1 MNKITSN
8 IRNYS
13 FGLILLSCMGGMSCT
28 READIDMTDTDGVV
42 FSANIGQASRRG
54 DNSWTGGELIG
65 MQVGESVK
73 TYRISDAA
81 TGAMV
86 TDDEPYTW
94 TSGEYQLHAWSPY
107 TDKSISLTDQS
118 DAEKM
123 FACDLL
129 ECNTTVNAQSVQLTF
144 KHKMTRVWYEL
155 QQFPGYTEEEANNAV
170 ISYYGHSS
178 IKYTEGIIEK
188 EGEPNSEILPRKI
201 DDRHGEA
208 ILVPGEMWD
217 KPFIKVVI
225 GGDTYVY
232 TPKHTVATDEE
243 RQTGV
248 LKEGYNQRYYLKVS
262 KKGIEVSMESS
273 SVGWEDETVAEIKDG
288 NYFTSLPKVEDGS
301 DIQFTYEGINT
312 ETGEITGEDKS
323 FSISYTE
330 TGNGGLDIEG
340 NCEVKR
346 ETNVQSASL
355 SQANGE
361 GSVHKYTISKVA
373 SDIKITYNKE
383 YLKVGKY
390 MYSNGTFGDDA
401 VKEGCET
408 VGLVYKLGAS
418 VSTKKY
424 LNEKGDDNKAKE
436 ETITNEADYIKDVI
450 ENYTGSDLKSITGYV
465 VALNASPENINWA
478 NGDTME
484 DAFKTFEDT
493 EDMERSLANEFKG
506 YAYTKSIE
514 TAIGE
519 NNTNSPFWSA
529 FKAMNLPVAPNTSGW
544 YIPSIAQLKEIASS
558 EVAETIKFKDNS
570 YYSSNVYHCN
580 TSGDNPMKNP
590 HGNNANDHTYVLK
603 LNAANQEISSDYPSD
618 KHGKLILI
626 LTF

>member
-1 MNKITSN
+1 
-8 IRNYS
+8 
-13 FGLILLSCMGGMSCT
+13 MGGMSCT

-65 MQVGESVK
+65 MQVGESIK

-129 ECNTTVNAQSVQLTF
+129 ECNTTVNAKSVQLTF

-155 QQFPGYTEEEANNAV
+155 QQFPGYTDEEANNAV

-178 IKYTEGIIEK
+178 IKYTEGIIDK

-208 ILVPGEMWD
+208 ILVPGEMWN

-273 SVGWEDETVAEIKDG
+273 SVGWDNETVADNGIVDSKFKINLDEAVQNLNPTLTNIDNNFFISGPTFSLSYTESNIGGLICEGICDMVRTTSGTTHTYTFSNIASDIQIRYIDEYVAVGDYYYSDGTWGSEATKQDCTTLGQVFKVGMDDTDAIENYNGLSKIRGYVVCTSSSIPDNTYAWIKTADG
-288 NYFTSLPKVEDGS
+288 NY
-301 DIQFTYEGINT
+301 
-312 ETGEITGEDKS
+312 KS
-323 FSISYTE
+323 Y
-330 TGNGGLDIEG
+330 
-340 NCEVKR
+340 
-346 ETNVQSASL
+346 L
-355 SQANGE
+355 SQLE
-361 GSVHKYTISKVA
+361 GLT
-373 SDIKITYNKE
+373 E
-383 YLKVGKY
+383 
-390 MYSNGTFGDDA
+390 DDRQNR
-401 VKEGCET
+401 
-408 VGLVYKLGAS
+408 
-418 VSTKKY
+418 KKY
-424 LNEKGDDNKAKE
+424 LGYQLTKG
-436 ETITNEADYIKDVI
+436 
-450 ENYTGSDLKSITGYV
+450 
-465 VALNASPENINWA
+465 
-478 NGDTME
+478 
-484 DAFKTFEDT
+484 
-493 EDMERSLANEFKG
+493 
-506 YAYTKSIE
+506 IE
-514 TAIGE
+514 TALTHFTSNKPE
-519 NNTNSPFWSA
+519 ETLETEFPLYYTFKSLNLESPANS
-529 FKAMNLPVAPNTSGW
+529 SGW
-544 YIPSIAQLKEIASS
+544 YIPSIAQLQDIKSS
-558 EVAETIKFKDNS
+558 GIYNGSDP
-570 YYSSNVYHCN
+570 YWSSNVY
-580 TSGDNPMKNP
+580 T
-590 HGNNANDHTYVLK
+590 
-603 LNAANQEISSDYPSD
+603 EISGEEVARIWAWEYNMSDGTEKAGWASD
-618 KHGKLILI
+618 PRKLILI

>member
-81 TGAMV
+81 SGAMV

-107 TDKSISLTDQS
+107 TDKSISLTNQS

-129 ECNTTVNAQSVQLTF
+129 ECNTTVNAKSVQLTF

-155 QQFPGYTEEEANNAV
+155 QQFPGYTDEEANNAV

-178 IKYTEGIIEK
+178 IKYTEGIIDK

-208 ILVPGEMWD
+208 ILVPGEMWN

-273 SVGWEDETVAEIKDG
+273 SVGWNNETVDGVTDGKYKAEIPS
-288 NYFTSLPKVEDGS
+288 NLNNP
-301 DIQFTYEGINT
+301 Q
-312 ETGEITGEDKS
+312 ITGVENGIITGADNS

-330 TGNGGLDIEG
+330 NGNGGLLYEG
-340 NCEVKR
+340 NCD
-346 ETNVQSASL
+346 VQRTTDGTS
-355 SQANGE
+355 
-361 GSVHKYTISKVA
+361 HTYTFSKIA
-373 SDIKITYNKE
+373 SDIKVSYTSE

-390 MYSNGTFGDDA
+390 YYSNGTFGDEA

-418 VSTKKY
+418 V
-424 LNEKGDDNKAKE
+424 N
-436 ETITNEADYIKDVI
+436 DYDTDKIS
-450 ENYTGSDLKSITGYV
+450 NYSGSELKSITGYV
-465 VALNASPENINWA
+465 VSLTSSTNKFSWAQGDNLETEFASFENSDDEEKSE
-478 NGDTME
+478 GTMY
-484 DAFKTFEDT
+484 
-493 EDMERSLANEFKG
+493 KG
-506 YAYTKSIE
+506 YIYTKAIE
-514 TAIGE
+514 TALINAAE
-519 NNTNSPFWSA
+519 KSPFWTA
-529 FKAMNLPVAPNTSGW
+529 FKNLIKTLPTPEGTSGW
-544 YIPSIAQLKEIASS
+544 YIPSVAQLQDIANSEIAT
-558 EVAETIKFKDNS
+558 TINFTDS
-570 YYSSNVYHCN
+570 YYSSNIYHVN
-580 TSGDNPMKNP
+580 VTEGMDNP
-590 HGNNANDHTYVLK
+590 HGANANDHSYVLRYNVGDK
-603 LNAANQEISSDYPSD
+603 SISADYPSD
-618 KHGKLILI
+618 ANGKLIVI

>member
-129 ECNTTVNAQSVQLTF
+129 ECNTTVNAKSVQLTF

-155 QQFPGYTEEEANNAV
+155 QQFPGYTDEEANNAV

-178 IKYTEGIIEK
+178 IKYTEGIIDK

-243 RQTGV
+243 RWTGV

-355 SQANGE
+355 SRANGE

-373 SDIKITYNKE
+373 SDIKITYDKN
-383 YLKVGKY
+383 YIAVGKY
-390 MYSNGTFGDDA
+390 LYDNGTFGTNPNP
-401 VKEGCET
+401 EGWKT
-408 VGLVYKLGAS
+408 VGLVYKMGAS
-418 VSTKKY
+418 DTDTPDNYKGTDNNNLLST
-424 LNEKGDDNKAKE
+424 
-436 ETITNEADYIKDVI
+436 
-450 ENYTGSDLKSITGYV
+450 ITGYMLYV
-465 VALNASPENINWA
+465 GADLPKGEFQW
-478 NGDTME
+478 T
-484 DAFKTFEDT
+484 T
-493 EDMERSLANEFKG
+493 EDNPTEFATWEDNAERKAGESYHG
-506 YAYTKSIE
+506 YIYTQAIRTKLQNATIDNFPIWKAFTELNLE
-514 TAIGE
+514 TPDG
-519 NNTNSPFWSA
+519 
-529 FKAMNLPVAPNTSGW
+529 TSGW
-544 YIPSIAQLKEIASS
+544 YIPSIPQLKEIANANITDQVTFEDGNYCSS
-558 EVAETIKFKDNS
+558 NIF
-570 YYSSNVYHCN
+570 YSSNSEENKWGAKDNHSWALRYN
-580 TSGDNPMKNP
+580 IKAKTASGGWDI
-590 HGNNANDHTYVLK
+590 D
-603 LNAANQEISSDYPSD
+603 AA
-618 KHGKLILI
+618 KLIFI

>member
-1 MNKITSN
+1 
-8 IRNYS
+8 
-13 FGLILLSCMGGMSCT
+13 MGGMSCT

-129 ECNTTVNAQSVQLTF
+129 ECNTTVNAKSVQLTF

-155 QQFPGYTEEEANNAV
+155 QQFPGYTDEEANNAV

-178 IKYTEGIIEK
+178 IKYTEGIIDK
-188 EGEPNSEILPRKI
+188 EGESNSEILPRKI

-208 ILVPGEMWD
+208 ILVPGEMWN

-273 SVGWEDETVAEIKDG
+273 SVGWDSETIDGVTDGKYKAEIPS
-288 NYFTSLPKVEDGS
+288 NLNNP
-301 DIQFTYEGINT
+301 Q
-312 ETGEITGEDKS
+312 ITGVENGIITGADNS

-330 TGNGGLDIEG
+330 NGNGGLLYEG
-340 NCEVKR
+340 NC
-346 ETNVQSASL
+346 TVQRTTDGTS
-355 SQANGE
+355 
-361 GSVHKYTISKVA
+361 HTYTFSKIA
-373 SDIKITYNKE
+373 SDIKVSYTSE

-390 MYSNGTFGDDA
+390 YYSNGTFGDEA

-408 VGLVYKLGAS
+408 VGLVYKLG
-418 VSTKKY
+418 VSK
-424 LNEKGDDNKAKE
+424 NEYDTDQIDN
-436 ETITNEADYIKDVI
+436 YS
-450 ENYTGSDLKSITGYV
+450 GSELKSITGYV
-465 VALNASPENINWA
+465 VSLTSSTNKFSWAQGDNLETEFASFENSDDEEKSE
-478 NGDTME
+478 GTMY
-484 DAFKTFEDT
+484 
-493 EDMERSLANEFKG
+493 KG
-506 YAYTKSIE
+506 YIYTKAIE
-514 TAIGE
+514 TALINAAE
-519 NNTNSPFWSA
+519 KSPFWTA
-529 FKAMNLPVAPNTSGW
+529 FKNLIKTLPTPEGTSGW
-544 YIPSIAQLKEIASS
+544 YIPSVAQLQDIANSEIAT
-558 EVAETIKFKDNS
+558 TINFTDS
-570 YYSSNVYHCN
+570 YYSSNIYHVN
-580 TSGDNPMKNP
+580 VTEGMDNP
-590 HGNNANDHTYVLK
+590 HGANANDHSYVLRYNVGDK
-603 LNAANQEISSDYPSD
+603 SISADYPSD
-618 KHGKLILI
+618 ANGKLIVI

>member
-129 ECNTTVNAQSVQLTF
+129 ECNATVNAKSVQLTF
-144 KHKMTRVWYEL
+144 KHRMTRVWYEL
-155 QQFPGYTEEEANNAV
+155 QQFPGYTDEEANNAV

-178 IKYTEGIIEK
+178 IKYTEGIIDK
-188 EGEPNSEILPRKI
+188 EGEPNFEILPRKI

-273 SVGWEDETVAEIKDG
+273 SVGWNNETVDGVTDGKYKAEIPS
-288 NYFTSLPKVEDGS
+288 NLNNP
-301 DIQFTYEGINT
+301 Q
-312 ETGEITGEDKS
+312 ITGVENGIITGADNS

-330 TGNGGLDIEG
+330 NGNGGLLYEG
-340 NCEVKR
+340 NCD
-346 ETNVQSASL
+346 VQRTTDGTS
-355 SQANGE
+355 
-361 GSVHKYTISKVA
+361 HTYTFSKIA
-373 SDIKITYNKE
+373 SDIKVSYTSE

-390 MYSNGTFGDDA
+390 YYSNGTFGDEA

-418 VSTKKY
+418 V
-424 LNEKGDDNKAKE
+424 N
-436 ETITNEADYIKDVI
+436 DYDTDKIS
-450 ENYTGSDLKSITGYV
+450 NYSGSELKSITGYV
-465 VALNASPENINWA
+465 VSLTSSTNKFSWAQGDNLETEFASFENSDDEEKSE
-478 NGDTME
+478 GTMY
-484 DAFKTFEDT
+484 
-493 EDMERSLANEFKG
+493 KG
-506 YAYTKSIE
+506 YIYTKAIE
-514 TAIGE
+514 TALINAAE
-519 NNTNSPFWSA
+519 KSPFWTA
-529 FKAMNLPVAPNTSGW
+529 FKNLIKTLPTPEGTSGW
-544 YIPSIAQLKEIASS
+544 YIPSVAQLQDIANSEIAT
-558 EVAETIKFKDNS
+558 TINFTDS
-570 YYSSNVYHCN
+570 YYSSNIYHVN
-580 TSGDNPMKNP
+580 VTEGMDNP
-590 HGNNANDHTYVLK
+590 HGANANDHSYVLRYNVGDK
-603 LNAANQEISSDYPSD
+603 SISADYPSD
-618 KHGKLILI
+618 ANGKLIVI

>member
-42 FSANIGQASRRG
+42 FSANIGQVSRRG

-129 ECNTTVNAQSVQLTF
+129 ECNTTVNAKSVQLTF

-155 QQFPGYTEEEANNAV
+155 QQFPGYTDEEANNAV
-170 ISYYGHSS
+170 ISYYGYPS
-178 IKYTEGIIEK
+178 IKYAKGIIEK
-188 EGEPNSEILPRKI
+188 EGEPNTEISTRKI

-243 RQTGV
+243 RWTGV

-273 SVGWEDETVAEIKDG
+273 SVGWDSETIDGVTDGKYKAEIPS
-288 NYFTSLPKVEDGS
+288 NLNNP
-301 DIQFTYEGINT
+301 Q
-312 ETGEITGEDKS
+312 ITGVENGIITGADNS

-330 TGNGGLDIEG
+330 NGNGGLLYEG
-340 NCEVKR
+340 NCD
-346 ETNVQSASL
+346 VQRTTV
-355 SQANGE
+355 GIT
-361 GSVHKYTISKVA
+361 HTYTFSKIA
-373 SDIKITYNKE
+373 SDIKVSYTSE

-390 MYSNGTFGDDA
+390 YYSNGTFGDEA

-418 VSTKKY
+418 V
-424 LNEKGDDNKAKE
+424 N
-436 ETITNEADYIKDVI
+436 DYDTDKIS
-450 ENYTGSDLKSITGYV
+450 NYSGSELKSITGYV
-465 VALNASPENINWA
+465 LCIDSRIPSTEPLGWKKDDDTYNGTEFDSWENNEERYNATTFNGYQFTQEIAEKLQSSDINNFPLWQ
-478 NGDTME
+478 T
-484 DAFKTFEDT
+484 
-493 EDMERSLANEFKG
+493 FKG
-506 YAYTKSIE
+506 L
-514 TAIGE
+514 
-519 NNTNSPFWSA
+519 
-529 FKAMNLPVAPNTSGW
+529 NLQAPENTSGW
-544 YIPSIAQLKEIASS
+544 YIPSIEQ
-558 EVAETIKFKDNS
+558 IKDVVSADIHDKVTFTGN
-570 YYSSNVYHCN
+570 YYSSNIYYYTQEMAISGENHKWNDAKIVHSWALKYN
-580 TSGDNPMKNP
+580 VKTQETSGGYP
-590 HGNNANDHTYVLK
+590 NDPAK
-603 LNAANQEISSDYPSD
+603 LMI
-618 KHGKLILI
+618 I

>member
-129 ECNTTVNAQSVQLTF
+129 ECNATVNAKSVQLTF
-144 KHKMTRVWYEL
+144 KHRMTRVWYEL
-155 QQFPGYTEEEANNAV
+155 QQFPGYTDEEANNAV

-178 IKYTEGIIEK
+178 IKYTEGIIDK
-188 EGEPNSEILPRKI
+188 EGEPNFEILPRKI

-273 SVGWEDETVAEIKDG
+273 SVGWDSETIADNGIVDSKFKINLDEAVQNLNPTLTNIDNNFFISGPTFSLSYTESNIGGLICEGICDMVRTTSGTTHTYTFPNIASDIQIRYIDEYVAVGDYYYSDGTWGSEATKQDCTTLGQVFKVGMDDTDAIENYNGLSKIRGYVVCTSSSIPDNTYAWIKTADG
-288 NYFTSLPKVEDGS
+288 NY
-301 DIQFTYEGINT
+301 
-312 ETGEITGEDKS
+312 KS
-323 FSISYTE
+323 Y
-330 TGNGGLDIEG
+330 
-340 NCEVKR
+340 
-346 ETNVQSASL
+346 L
-355 SQANGE
+355 SQLE
-361 GSVHKYTISKVA
+361 GLT
-373 SDIKITYNKE
+373 E
-383 YLKVGKY
+383 
-390 MYSNGTFGDDA
+390 DDRQNR
-401 VKEGCET
+401 
-408 VGLVYKLGAS
+408 
-418 VSTKKY
+418 KKY
-424 LNEKGDDNKAKE
+424 LGYQLTKG
-436 ETITNEADYIKDVI
+436 
-450 ENYTGSDLKSITGYV
+450 
-465 VALNASPENINWA
+465 
-478 NGDTME
+478 
-484 DAFKTFEDT
+484 
-493 EDMERSLANEFKG
+493 
-506 YAYTKSIE
+506 IE
-514 TAIGE
+514 TALTHFTSNKPE
-519 NNTNSPFWSA
+519 ETLETEFPLYYTFKSLNLESPANS
-529 FKAMNLPVAPNTSGW
+529 SGW
-544 YIPSIAQLKEIASS
+544 YIPSIAQLQDIKSS
-558 EVAETIKFKDNS
+558 GIYNGSDP
-570 YYSSNVYHCN
+570 YWSSNVY
-580 TSGDNPMKNP
+580 T
-590 HGNNANDHTYVLK
+590 
-603 LNAANQEISSDYPSD
+603 EISGEEVARIWAWEYNMSDGTEKAGWASD
-618 KHGKLILI
+618 PRKLILI

>member
-42 FSANIGQASRRG
+42 FSANIGQTSRRG

-65 MQVGESVK
+65 MQVGESIK
-73 TYRISDAA
+73 TYRISDAT

-129 ECNTTVNAQSVQLTF
+129 ECNATVNAKSVQLTF

-155 QQFPGYTEEEANNAV
+155 QQFPGYTDEEANNAV
-170 ISYYGHSS
+170 ISYYGSPS
-178 IKYTEGIIEK
+178 IKYAKGIIEK
-188 EGEPNSEILPRKI
+188 EGEPNTEISTRKI

-243 RQTGV
+243 RWTGV

-262 KKGIEVSMESS
+262 KKGIEVSMASS
-273 SVGWEDETVAEIKDG
+273 SVGWDNETVDGVTDGKYKAEIPS
-288 NYFTSLPKVEDGS
+288 NLNNP
-301 DIQFTYEGINT
+301 Q
-312 ETGEITGEDKS
+312 ITGVENGIITDADKS

-330 TGNGGLDIEG
+330 NGNGGLLYEG
-340 NCEVKR
+340 NC
-346 ETNVQSASL
+346 TVQRTTDGTS
-355 SQANGE
+355 
-361 GSVHKYTISKVA
+361 HTYTFSKIA
-373 SDIKITYNKE
+373 SDIKVSYTSE

-390 MYSNGTFGDDA
+390 YYSNGTFGDEA

-418 VSTKKY
+418 K
-424 LNEKGDDNKAKE
+424 NEYDTDQIDN
-436 ETITNEADYIKDVI
+436 YS
-450 ENYTGSDLKSITGYV
+450 GSELKSITGYV
-465 VALNASPENINWA
+465 LCIDSRIPSTEPDLGWKKDDGTYNGTEFDSWENNEERYNATTFNGYQFTQEIAEKLQSSDINNFPLWQ
-478 NGDTME
+478 T
-484 DAFKTFEDT
+484 
-493 EDMERSLANEFKG
+493 FKG
-506 YAYTKSIE
+506 L
-514 TAIGE
+514 
-519 NNTNSPFWSA
+519 
-529 FKAMNLPVAPNTSGW
+529 NLQAPENTSGW
-544 YIPSIAQLKEIASS
+544 YIPSIEQ
-558 EVAETIKFKDNS
+558 IKDVVSADIHDKVTFTGN
-570 YYSSNVYHCN
+570 YYSSNIYYYTQEMANSGENHKWNDEKIVHSWALKYN
-580 TSGDNPMKNP
+580 VETQETSG
-590 HGNNANDHTYVLK
+590 G
-603 LNAANQEISSDYPSD
+603 YPSD
-618 KHGKLILI
+618 PAKLMII

>member
-65 MQVGESVK
+65 MQVGESIK

-129 ECNTTVNAQSVQLTF
+129 ECNATVNAKSVQLTF

-155 QQFPGYTEEEANNAV
+155 QQFPGYTDEEANNAV
-170 ISYYGHSS
+170 ISYYGYPS
-178 IKYTEGIIEK
+178 IKYTEGIIDK

-273 SVGWEDETVAEIKDG
+273 SVGWDNETVADNGIVDSKFKINLDEAVQNLNPTLTNIDNNFFISGPTFSLSYTESNIGGLICEGICDMVRTTSGTTHTYTFSNIASDIQIRYIDEYVAVGDYYYSDGTWGSEATKQDCTTLGQVFKVGMDDTDAIENYNGLSKIRGYVVCTSSSIPNNTYAWINTEDG
-288 NYFTSLPKVEDGS
+288 NY
-301 DIQFTYEGINT
+301 
-312 ETGEITGEDKS
+312 KS
-323 FSISYTE
+323 Y
-330 TGNGGLDIEG
+330 
-340 NCEVKR
+340 
-346 ETNVQSASL
+346 L
-355 SQANGE
+355 SQLE
-361 GSVHKYTISKVA
+361 GLT
-373 SDIKITYNKE
+373 E
-383 YLKVGKY
+383 
-390 MYSNGTFGDDA
+390 DDRQNR
-401 VKEGCET
+401 
-408 VGLVYKLGAS
+408 
-418 VSTKKY
+418 KKY
-424 LNEKGDDNKAKE
+424 LGYQLTKG
-436 ETITNEADYIKDVI
+436 
-450 ENYTGSDLKSITGYV
+450 
-465 VALNASPENINWA
+465 
-478 NGDTME
+478 
-484 DAFKTFEDT
+484 
-493 EDMERSLANEFKG
+493 
-506 YAYTKSIE
+506 IE
-514 TAIGE
+514 TALTHFTS
-519 NNTNSPFWSA
+519 NTPEETLETEFPLYYTFKNLNLGSPDNS
-529 FKAMNLPVAPNTSGW
+529 SGW
-544 YIPSIAQLKEIASS
+544 YIPSIAQLQDIKSS
-558 EVAETIKFKDNS
+558 GIYNGSDP
-570 YYSSNVYHCN
+570 YWSSNVY
-580 TSGDNPMKNP
+580 T
-590 HGNNANDHTYVLK
+590 
-603 LNAANQEISSDYPSD
+603 EISGEEVARIWAWEYNMSDGTEKAGWASD
-618 KHGKLILI
+618 RRKLILI

>member
-54 DNSWTGGELIG
+54 DNSWTGDELIG

-73 TYRISDAA
+73 TYRISDAT

-129 ECNTTVNAQSVQLTF
+129 ECNATVNAKSVQLTF

-155 QQFPGYTEEEANNAV
+155 QQFPGYTDEEADNAV
-170 ISYYGHSS
+170 ISYYGYPS

-232 TPKHTVATDEE
+232 TPKHTVAADED
-243 RQTGV
+243 RWTGV

-273 SVGWEDETVAEIKDG
+273 SVGWDSETIDGVTDGKYKAEIPS
-288 NYFTSLPKVEDGS
+288 NLNNP
-301 DIQFTYEGINT
+301 Q
-312 ETGEITGEDKS
+312 ITGVENGIITGADNS

-330 TGNGGLDIEG
+330 NGNGGLLYEG
-340 NCEVKR
+340 NC
-346 ETNVQSASL
+346 TVQRTTDGTS
-355 SQANGE
+355 
-361 GSVHKYTISKVA
+361 HTYTFSKIA
-373 SDIKITYNKE
+373 SDIKVSYTSD

-390 MYSNGTFGDDA
+390 YYSNGTFGDEA

-418 VSTKKY
+418 V
-424 LNEKGDDNKAKE
+424 N
-436 ETITNEADYIKDVI
+436 DYDTDKIS
-450 ENYTGSDLKSITGYV
+450 NYSGSELKSITGYV
-465 VALNASPENINWA
+465 LCIDSRIPSTEPLGWKKDDDTYNGTEFDSWENNEERYNATTFNGYQFTQEIAEKLQSSDINNFPLWQ
-478 NGDTME
+478 T
-484 DAFKTFEDT
+484 
-493 EDMERSLANEFKG
+493 FKG
-506 YAYTKSIE
+506 L
-514 TAIGE
+514 
-519 NNTNSPFWSA
+519 
-529 FKAMNLPVAPNTSGW
+529 NLQAPENTSGW
-544 YIPSIAQLKEIASS
+544 YIPSIEQ
-558 EVAETIKFKDNS
+558 IKDVVSADIHDKVTFTGN
-570 YYSSNVYHCN
+570 YYSSNIYYYTQEMAISGENHKWNDAKIVHSWALKYN
-580 TSGDNPMKNP
+580 VKTQETSG
-590 HGNNANDHTYVLK
+590 G
-603 LNAANQEISSDYPSD
+603 YPSD
-618 KHGKLILI
+618 PAKLMII

>member
-129 ECNTTVNAQSVQLTF
+129 ECNATVNAKSVQLTF
-144 KHKMTRVWYEL
+144 KHRMTRVWYEL
-155 QQFPGYTEEEANNAV
+155 QQFPGYTDEEANNAV

-178 IKYTEGIIEK
+178 IKYTEGIIDK
-188 EGEPNSEILPRKI
+188 EGEPNFEILPRKI

-273 SVGWEDETVAEIKDG
+273 SVGWDSETIDGVTDGKYNAEIPS
-288 NYFTSLPKVEDGS
+288 NLNNP
-301 DIQFTYEGINT
+301 Q
-312 ETGEITGEDKS
+312 ITGVENGIITGADNS

-330 TGNGGLDIEG
+330 NGNGGLLYEG
-340 NCEVKR
+340 NC
-346 ETNVQSASL
+346 TVQRTTDGTS
-355 SQANGE
+355 
-361 GSVHKYTISKVA
+361 HTYTFSKIA
-373 SDIKITYNKE
+373 SDIKVSYTSE

-390 MYSNGTFGDDA
+390 YYSNGTFGDEA

-418 VSTKKY
+418 K
-424 LNEKGDDNKAKE
+424 NEYDTDQIDN
-436 ETITNEADYIKDVI
+436 YS
-450 ENYTGSDLKSITGYV
+450 GSELKSITGYV
-465 VALNASPENINWA
+465 VSLTSSTNKFSWAQGDNLETEFASFENSDDEEKSE
-478 NGDTME
+478 GTMY
-484 DAFKTFEDT
+484 
-493 EDMERSLANEFKG
+493 KG
-506 YAYTKSIE
+506 YIYTKAIE
-514 TAIGE
+514 TALINAAE
-519 NNTNSPFWSA
+519 KSPFWTA
-529 FKAMNLPVAPNTSGW
+529 FKNLIKTLPTPEGTSGW
-544 YIPSIAQLKEIASS
+544 YIPSVAQLQDIANSEIAT
-558 EVAETIKFKDNS
+558 TINFTDS
-570 YYSSNVYHCN
+570 YYSSNIYHVN
-580 TSGDNPMKNP
+580 VTEGMDNP
-590 HGNNANDHTYVLK
+590 HGANANDHSYVLRYNVGDK
-603 LNAANQEISSDYPSD
+603 SISADYPSD
-618 KHGKLILI
+618 ANGKLIVI

>member
-129 ECNTTVNAQSVQLTF
+129 ECNATVNAQSVQLTF

-155 QQFPGYTEEEANNAV
+155 QQFPGYTDEEANNAV

-178 IKYTEGIIEK
+178 IKYTEGIIDK

-208 ILVPGEMWD
+208 ILVPGEMWN

-273 SVGWEDETVAEIKDG
+273 SVGWDSETIDGVTDGKYKAEIPS
-288 NYFTSLPKVEDGS
+288 NLNNP
-301 DIQFTYEGINT
+301 Q
-312 ETGEITGEDKS
+312 ITGVENGIITGADNS

-330 TGNGGLDIEG
+330 NGNGGLLYEG
-340 NCEVKR
+340 NC
-346 ETNVQSASL
+346 TVQRTTDGTS
-355 SQANGE
+355 
-361 GSVHKYTISKVA
+361 HTYTFSKIA
-373 SDIKITYNKE
+373 SDIKVSYTSE

-390 MYSNGTFGDDA
+390 YYSNGTFGDEA

-408 VGLVYKLGAS
+408 VGLVYKLG
-418 VSTKKY
+418 VSK
-424 LNEKGDDNKAKE
+424 NEYDTDQIDN
-436 ETITNEADYIKDVI
+436 YS
-450 ENYTGSDLKSITGYV
+450 GSELKSITGYV
-465 VALNASPENINWA
+465 VSLTSSTNKFSWAQGDNLETEFASFENSDDEEKSE
-478 NGDTME
+478 GTMY
-484 DAFKTFEDT
+484 
-493 EDMERSLANEFKG
+493 KG
-506 YAYTKSIE
+506 YIYTKAIE
-514 TAIGE
+514 TALINAAE
-519 NNTNSPFWSA
+519 KSPFWTA
-529 FKAMNLPVAPNTSGW
+529 FKNLIKTLPTPEGTSGW
-544 YIPSIAQLKEIASS
+544 YIPSVAQLQDIANSEIAT
-558 EVAETIKFKDNS
+558 TINFTDS
-570 YYSSNVYHCN
+570 YYSSNIYHVN
-580 TSGDNPMKNP
+580 VTEGMDNP
-590 HGNNANDHTYVLK
+590 HGANANDHSYVLRYNVGDK
-603 LNAANQEISSDYPSD
+603 SISADYPSD
-618 KHGKLILI
+618 ANGKLIVI

>member
-129 ECNTTVNAQSVQLTF
+129 ECNTTVNAKSVQLTF

-155 QQFPGYTEEEANNAV
+155 QQFPGYTDEEANNAV

-178 IKYTEGIIEK
+178 IKYTEGIIDK

-273 SVGWEDETVAEIKDG
+273 SVGWDSETIDGVTDGKYKAEIPS
-288 NYFTSLPKVEDGS
+288 NLNNP
-301 DIQFTYEGINT
+301 Q
-312 ETGEITGEDKS
+312 ITGVENGIITGADNS

-330 TGNGGLDIEG
+330 NGNGGLLYEG
-340 NCEVKR
+340 NC
-346 ETNVQSASL
+346 TVQRTTDGTS
-355 SQANGE
+355 
-361 GSVHKYTISKVA
+361 HTYTFSKIA
-373 SDIKITYNKE
+373 SDIKVSYTSE

-390 MYSNGTFGDDA
+390 YYSNGTFGDEA
-401 VKEGCET
+401 VKGGCET

-418 VSTKKY
+418 K
-424 LNEKGDDNKAKE
+424 NEYDTDQIDN
-436 ETITNEADYIKDVI
+436 YS
-450 ENYTGSDLKSITGYV
+450 GSELKSITGYV
-465 VALNASPENINWA
+465 VCIDSRVISIESGLGWKKDDGTYNGTEFDSWENNEERYNATTFNGYQFTQEIAEKLQSSDINNFPLWQ
-478 NGDTME
+478 T
-484 DAFKTFEDT
+484 
-493 EDMERSLANEFKG
+493 FKG
-506 YAYTKSIE
+506 L
-514 TAIGE
+514 
-519 NNTNSPFWSA
+519 
-529 FKAMNLPVAPNTSGW
+529 NLQAPENTSGW
-544 YIPSIAQLKEIASS
+544 YIPSIEQ
-558 EVAETIKFKDNS
+558 IKDVVSADIHDKVTFTGN
-570 YYSSNVYHCN
+570 YYSSNIYYYTQEMSESEENHKWNSAKIVHSWALKYN
-580 TSGDNPMKNP
+580 VETQETSG
-590 HGNNANDHTYVLK
+590 G
-603 LNAANQEISSDYPSD
+603 YPSD
-618 KHGKLILI
+618 AAKLIII

>member
-107 TDKSISLTDQS
+107 TDKSISLTNQS

-129 ECNTTVNAQSVQLTF
+129 ECNTTVNAKSVQLTF

-155 QQFPGYTEEEANNAV
+155 QQFPGYTDEEANNAV

-178 IKYTEGIIEK
+178 IKYTEGIIDK

-232 TPKHTVATDEE
+232 TPKHTIATDEE
-243 RQTGV
+243 RQTGA

-273 SVGWEDETVAEIKDG
+273 SVGWDSETIDGVTDGKYNAEIPS
-288 NYFTSLPKVEDGS
+288 NLNNP
-301 DIQFTYEGINT
+301 Q
-312 ETGEITGEDKS
+312 ITGVENGIITGADNS

-330 TGNGGLDIEG
+330 NGNGGLLYEG
-340 NCEVKR
+340 NC
-346 ETNVQSASL
+346 TVQRTTDGTS
-355 SQANGE
+355 
-361 GSVHKYTISKVA
+361 HTYTFSKIA
-373 SDIKITYNKE
+373 SDIKVSYTSE

-390 MYSNGTFGDDA
+390 YYSNGTFGDEA

-418 VSTKKY
+418 K
-424 LNEKGDDNKAKE
+424 NEYDTDQIDN
-436 ETITNEADYIKDVI
+436 YS
-450 ENYTGSDLKSITGYV
+450 GSELKSITGYV
-465 VALNASPENINWA
+465 VSLTSSTNKFSWAQGDNLETEFASFENSDDEEKSE
-478 NGDTME
+478 GTMY
-484 DAFKTFEDT
+484 
-493 EDMERSLANEFKG
+493 KG
-506 YAYTKSIE
+506 YIYTKAIE
-514 TAIGE
+514 TALINAAE
-519 NNTNSPFWSA
+519 KSPFWTA
-529 FKAMNLPVAPNTSGW
+529 FKNLIKTLPTPEGTSGW
-544 YIPSIAQLKEIASS
+544 YIPSVAQLQDIANSEIAT
-558 EVAETIKFKDNS
+558 TINFTDS
-570 YYSSNVYHCN
+570 YYSSNIYHVN
-580 TSGDNPMKNP
+580 VTEGMDNP
-590 HGNNANDHTYVLK
+590 HGANANDHSYVLRYNVGDK
-603 LNAANQEISSDYPSD
+603 SISADYPSD
-618 KHGKLILI
+618 ANGKLIVI

>member
-94 TSGEYQLHAWSPY
+94 TSREYQLHAWSPY
-107 TDKSISLTDQS
+107 TDKSISLTNQS

-129 ECNTTVNAQSVQLTF
+129 ECNATVNAKSVQLTF

-155 QQFPGYTEEEANNAV
+155 QQFPGYTDEEANNAV

-178 IKYTEGIIEK
+178 IKYTEGIIDK
-188 EGEPNSEILPRKI
+188 EGEPNFEILPRKI
-201 DDRHGEA
+201 DDRHGVA

-232 TPKHTVATDEE
+232 TPKHTIATDEE
-243 RQTGV
+243 RQTGA

-273 SVGWEDETVAEIKDG
+273 SVGWDSETIDGVTDGKYNAEIPS
-288 NYFTSLPKVEDGS
+288 NLNNP
-301 DIQFTYEGINT
+301 Q
-312 ETGEITGEDKS
+312 ITGVENGIITGADNS

-330 TGNGGLDIEG
+330 NGNGGLLYEG
-340 NCEVKR
+340 NC
-346 ETNVQSASL
+346 TVQRTTDGTS
-355 SQANGE
+355 
-361 GSVHKYTISKVA
+361 HTYTFSKIA
-373 SDIKITYNKE
+373 SDIKVSYTSE

-390 MYSNGTFGDDA
+390 YYSNGTFGDEA

-418 VSTKKY
+418 K
-424 LNEKGDDNKAKE
+424 NEYDTDQIDN
-436 ETITNEADYIKDVI
+436 YS
-450 ENYTGSDLKSITGYV
+450 GSELKSITGYV
-465 VALNASPENINWA
+465 VSLTSSTNKFSWAQGDNLETEFASFENSDDEEKSE
-478 NGDTME
+478 GTMY
-484 DAFKTFEDT
+484 
-493 EDMERSLANEFKG
+493 KG
-506 YAYTKSIE
+506 YIYTKAIE
-514 TAIGE
+514 TALINAAE
-519 NNTNSPFWSA
+519 KSPFWTA
-529 FKAMNLPVAPNTSGW
+529 FKNLIKTLPTPEGTSGW
-544 YIPSIAQLKEIASS
+544 YIPSVAQLQDIANSEIAT
-558 EVAETIKFKDNS
+558 TINFTDS
-570 YYSSNVYHCN
+570 YYSSNIYHVN
-580 TSGDNPMKNP
+580 VTEGMDNP
-590 HGNNANDHTYVLK
+590 HGANANDHSYVLRYNVGDK
-603 LNAANQEISSDYPSD
+603 SISADYPSD
-618 KHGKLILI
+618 ANGKLIVI

>member
-73 TYRISDAA
+73 TYRISDAT

-118 DAEKM
+118 DTEKM

-129 ECNTTVNAQSVQLTF
+129 ECNATVNAKSVQLTF

-155 QQFPGYTEEEANNAV
+155 QQFPGYTDEEADNAV
-170 ISYYGHSS
+170 ISYYGYPS

-232 TPKHTVATDEE
+232 TPKHTVAADEE
-243 RQTGV
+243 RQTGA

-273 SVGWEDETVAEIKDG
+273 SVGWDSETIDGVTDGKYKAEIPS
-288 NYFTSLPKVEDGS
+288 NLNNP
-301 DIQFTYEGINT
+301 Q
-312 ETGEITGEDKS
+312 ITGVENGIITGADNS

-330 TGNGGLDIEG
+330 NGNGGLLYEG
-340 NCEVKR
+340 NC
-346 ETNVQSASL
+346 TVQRTTDGTS
-355 SQANGE
+355 
-361 GSVHKYTISKVA
+361 HTYTFSKIA
-373 SDIKITYNKE
+373 SDIKVSYTSE

-390 MYSNGTFGDDA
+390 YYSNGTFGDEA

-418 VSTKKY
+418 KNKY
-424 LNEKGDDNKAKE
+424 DTDQIDN
-436 ETITNEADYIKDVI
+436 YS
-450 ENYTGSDLKSITGYV
+450 GSELKSITGYV
-465 VALNASPENINWA
+465 LCIDSRIPSTEPLGWKKDDDTYNGTEFDSWENNEERYNATTFNGYQFTQEIAEKLQSSDINNFPLWQ
-478 NGDTME
+478 T
-484 DAFKTFEDT
+484 
-493 EDMERSLANEFKG
+493 FKG
-506 YAYTKSIE
+506 L
-514 TAIGE
+514 
-519 NNTNSPFWSA
+519 
-529 FKAMNLPVAPNTSGW
+529 NLQAPENTSGW
-544 YIPSIAQLKEIASS
+544 YIPSIEQ
-558 EVAETIKFKDNS
+558 IKDVVSADIHDKVTFTGN
-570 YYSSNVYHCN
+570 YYSSNIYYYTQEMAISGENHKWNDAKIVHSWALKYN
-580 TSGDNPMKNP
+580 VETQETSGGYP
-590 HGNNANDHTYVLK
+590 NDPAK
-603 LNAANQEISSDYPSD
+603 LMI
-618 KHGKLILI
+618 I

>member
-28 READIDMTDTDGVV
+28 READIDMTDTDRVV

-118 DAEKM
+118 DVEKM

-129 ECNTTVNAQSVQLTF
+129 ECNTTVNAKSVQLTF

-155 QQFPGYTEEEANNAV
+155 QQFPGYTDEEANNAV

-178 IKYTEGIIEK
+178 IKYTEGIIDK

-273 SVGWEDETVAEIKDG
+273 SVGWDSETIDGVTDGKYKAEIPS
-288 NYFTSLPKVEDGS
+288 NLNNP
-301 DIQFTYEGINT
+301 Q
-312 ETGEITGEDKS
+312 ITGVENGIITGADNS

-330 TGNGGLDIEG
+330 NGNGGLLYEG
-340 NCEVKR
+340 NC
-346 ETNVQSASL
+346 TVQRTTDGTS
-355 SQANGE
+355 
-361 GSVHKYTISKVA
+361 HTYTFSKIA
-373 SDIKITYNKE
+373 SDIKVSYTSE

-390 MYSNGTFGDDA
+390 YYSNGTFGDEA

-418 VSTKKY
+418 KNKY
-424 LNEKGDDNKAKE
+424 DTDQKDN
-436 ETITNEADYIKDVI
+436 YS
-450 ENYTGSDLKSITGYV
+450 GSELKSITGYV
-465 VALNASPENINWA
+465 LCIDSRIPSTEPLGWKKDDDTYNGTEFDSWENNEERYNATTFNGYQFTQEIAEKLQSSDINNFPLWQ
-478 NGDTME
+478 T
-484 DAFKTFEDT
+484 
-493 EDMERSLANEFKG
+493 FKG
-506 YAYTKSIE
+506 L
-514 TAIGE
+514 
-519 NNTNSPFWSA
+519 
-529 FKAMNLPVAPNTSGW
+529 NLQAPENTSGW
-544 YIPSIAQLKEIASS
+544 YIPSIEQ
-558 EVAETIKFKDNS
+558 IKDVVSADIHDKVTFTGN
-570 YYSSNVYHCN
+570 YYSSNIYYYTQEMAISGENHKWNDAKIVHSWALKYN
-580 TSGDNPMKNP
+580 VEMQETSGGYP
-590 HGNNANDHTYVLK
+590 NDPAK
-603 LNAANQEISSDYPSD
+603 LMI
-618 KHGKLILI
+618 I

>member
-129 ECNTTVNAQSVQLTF
+129 ECNTTVNAKSVQLTF

-155 QQFPGYTEEEANNAV
+155 QQFPGYTDEEANNAV

-178 IKYTEGIIEK
+178 IKYTEGIIDK

-273 SVGWEDETVAEIKDG
+273 SVGWDSETIDEVTDGKYKAEIPS
-288 NYFTSLPKVEDGS
+288 NLNNP
-301 DIQFTYEGINT
+301 Q
-312 ETGEITGEDKS
+312 ITGVENGIITGADNS

-330 TGNGGLDIEG
+330 NGNGGLLYEG
-340 NCEVKR
+340 NC
-346 ETNVQSASL
+346 TVQRTTDGTS
-355 SQANGE
+355 
-361 GSVHKYTISKVA
+361 HTYTFSKIA
-373 SDIKITYNKE
+373 SDIKVSYTSE

-390 MYSNGTFGDDA
+390 YYSNGTFGDEA

-418 VSTKKY
+418 V
-424 LNEKGDDNKAKE
+424 N
-436 ETITNEADYIKDVI
+436 DYDTDKIS
-450 ENYTGSDLKSITGYV
+450 NYSGSELKSITGYV
-465 VALNASPENINWA
+465 VSLTSSTNKFSWAQGDNLETEFASFENSDDEEKSE
-478 NGDTME
+478 GTMY
-484 DAFKTFEDT
+484 
-493 EDMERSLANEFKG
+493 KG
-506 YAYTKSIE
+506 YIYTKAIE
-514 TAIGE
+514 TALINAAE
-519 NNTNSPFWSA
+519 KSPFWTA
-529 FKAMNLPVAPNTSGW
+529 FKNLIKTLPTPEGTSGW
-544 YIPSIAQLKEIASS
+544 YIPSVAQLQDIANSEIAT
-558 EVAETIKFKDNS
+558 TINFTDS
-570 YYSSNVYHCN
+570 YYSSNIYHVN
-580 TSGDNPMKNP
+580 VTEGMDNP
-590 HGNNANDHTYVLK
+590 HGANANDHSYVLRYNVGDK
-603 LNAANQEISSDYPSD
+603 SISADYPSD
-618 KHGKLILI
+618 ANGKLIVI

>member
-107 TDKSISLTDQS
+107 TDKSISLTNQS

-129 ECNTTVNAQSVQLTF
+129 ECNTTVNAKSVQLTF

-155 QQFPGYTEEEANNAV
+155 QQFPGYTDEEANNAV
-170 ISYYGHSS
+170 ISYYGYPS
-178 IKYTEGIIEK
+178 IKYTEGIIKK
-188 EGEPNSEILPRKI
+188 EGEPNAEISTRKI

-273 SVGWEDETVAEIKDG
+273 SVGWDSETIADNGIVDSKFKINLDEAVQNLNPTLTNIDNNFFISGPTFSLSYTESNIGGLICEGICDMVRTTSGTTHTYTFSNIASDIQIRYIDEYVAVGDYYYSDGTWGSEATKQDCTTLGQVFKVGMDDTDAIENYNGLSKIRGYVVCTSSSIPDNTYAWIKTADG
-288 NYFTSLPKVEDGS
+288 NY
-301 DIQFTYEGINT
+301 
-312 ETGEITGEDKS
+312 KS
-323 FSISYTE
+323 Y
-330 TGNGGLDIEG
+330 
-340 NCEVKR
+340 
-346 ETNVQSASL
+346 L
-355 SQANGE
+355 SQLE
-361 GSVHKYTISKVA
+361 GLT
-373 SDIKITYNKE
+373 E
-383 YLKVGKY
+383 
-390 MYSNGTFGDDA
+390 DDRQNR
-401 VKEGCET
+401 
-408 VGLVYKLGAS
+408 
-418 VSTKKY
+418 KKY
-424 LNEKGDDNKAKE
+424 LGYQLTKG
-436 ETITNEADYIKDVI
+436 
-450 ENYTGSDLKSITGYV
+450 
-465 VALNASPENINWA
+465 
-478 NGDTME
+478 
-484 DAFKTFEDT
+484 
-493 EDMERSLANEFKG
+493 
-506 YAYTKSIE
+506 IE
-514 TAIGE
+514 TALTHFTSNKPE
-519 NNTNSPFWSA
+519 ETLETEFPLYYTFKSLNLESPANS
-529 FKAMNLPVAPNTSGW
+529 SGW
-544 YIPSIAQLKEIASS
+544 YIPSIAQLQDIKSS
-558 EVAETIKFKDNS
+558 GIYNGSDP
-570 YYSSNVYHCN
+570 YWSSNVY
-580 TSGDNPMKNP
+580 T
-590 HGNNANDHTYVLK
+590 
-603 LNAANQEISSDYPSD
+603 EISGEEVARIWAWEYNMSDGTEKAGWASD
-618 KHGKLILI
+618 PRKLILI

>member
-65 MQVGESVK
+65 MQVGESIK

-107 TDKSISLTDQS
+107 TDKIISLTDQS
-118 DAEKM
+118 DTEKM

-129 ECNTTVNAQSVQLTF
+129 ECNTTVNAKSVQLTF

-155 QQFPGYTEEEANNAV
+155 QQFPGYTDEEANNAV

-178 IKYTEGIIEK
+178 IKYTEGIIDK

-232 TPKHTVATDEE
+232 TPKHTVAADED
-243 RQTGV
+243 RWTGV

-273 SVGWEDETVAEIKDG
+273 SVGWNNETVDGVTDGKYKAEIPS
-288 NYFTSLPKVEDGS
+288 NLNNP
-301 DIQFTYEGINT
+301 Q
-312 ETGEITGEDKS
+312 ITGVENGIITGADNS

-330 TGNGGLDIEG
+330 NGNGGLLYEG
-340 NCEVKR
+340 NCD
-346 ETNVQSASL
+346 VQRTTDGTS
-355 SQANGE
+355 
-361 GSVHKYTISKVA
+361 HTYTFSKIA
-373 SDIKITYNKE
+373 SDIKVSYTSE

-390 MYSNGTFGDDA
+390 YYSNGTFGDEA

-418 VSTKKY
+418 V
-424 LNEKGDDNKAKE
+424 N
-436 ETITNEADYIKDVI
+436 DYDTDKIS
-450 ENYTGSDLKSITGYV
+450 NYSGSELKSITGYV
-465 VALNASPENINWA
+465 VSLTSSTNKFSWAQGDNLETEFASFENSDDEEKSE
-478 NGDTME
+478 GTMY
-484 DAFKTFEDT
+484 
-493 EDMERSLANEFKG
+493 KG
-506 YAYTKSIE
+506 YIYTKAIE
-514 TAIGE
+514 TALINAAE
-519 NNTNSPFWSA
+519 KSPFWTA
-529 FKAMNLPVAPNTSGW
+529 FKNLIKTLPTPEGTSGW
-544 YIPSIAQLKEIASS
+544 YIPSVAQLQDIANSEIAT
-558 EVAETIKFKDNS
+558 TINFTDS
-570 YYSSNVYHCN
+570 YYSSNIYHVN
-580 TSGDNPMKNP
+580 VTEGMDNP
-590 HGNNANDHTYVLK
+590 HGANANDHSYVLRYNVGDK
-603 LNAANQEISSDYPSD
+603 SISADYPSD
-618 KHGKLILI
+618 ANGKLIVI

>member
-1 MNKITSN
+1 M
-8 IRNYS
+8 RNYS

-107 TDKSISLTDQS
+107 TDKSISLTNQS

-129 ECNTTVNAQSVQLTF
+129 ECNTTVNAKSVQLTF

-155 QQFPGYTEEEANNAV
+155 QQFPGYTDEEANNAV

-178 IKYTEGIIEK
+178 IKYTEGIIDK

-232 TPKHTVATDEE
+232 TPKHTVVTDEE

-373 SDIKITYNKE
+373 SDIKITYDKN
-383 YLKVGKY
+383 YIAVGKY
-390 MYSNGTFGDDA
+390 LYDNGTFGTNPNP
-401 VKEGCET
+401 EGWKT
-408 VGLVYKLGAS
+408 VGLVYKMGAS
-418 VSTKKY
+418 DTDTPDNYKGTDNNNLLST
-424 LNEKGDDNKAKE
+424 
-436 ETITNEADYIKDVI
+436 
-450 ENYTGSDLKSITGYV
+450 ITGYMLYV
-465 VALNASPENINWA
+465 GADLPKGEFQW
-478 NGDTME
+478 T
-484 DAFKTFEDT
+484 T
-493 EDMERSLANEFKG
+493 EDNPTEFATWKDNAERKAGESYHG
-506 YAYTKSIE
+506 YIYTQAIRTKLQNATIDNFPIWKAFTELNLE
-514 TAIGE
+514 TPDG
-519 NNTNSPFWSA
+519 
-529 FKAMNLPVAPNTSGW
+529 TSGW
-544 YIPSIAQLKEIASS
+544 YIPSIPQLKEIANANITDQVTFEDGNYCSS
-558 EVAETIKFKDNS
+558 NIF
-570 YYSSNVYHCN
+570 YSSNSEENKWGTKDNHSWALRYN
-580 TSGDNPMKNP
+580 IKAKTASGGWDI
-590 HGNNANDHTYVLK
+590 D
-603 LNAANQEISSDYPSD
+603 AA
-618 KHGKLILI
+618 KLIFI

>member
-28 READIDMTDTDGVV
+28 READIDMTATDGVV

-65 MQVGESVK
+65 MQVGESIK

-129 ECNTTVNAQSVQLTF
+129 ECNTTVNAKSVQLTF

-155 QQFPGYTEEEANNAV
+155 QQFPGYTDEEANNAV

-178 IKYTEGIIEK
+178 IKYTEGIIDK

-273 SVGWEDETVAEIKDG
+273 SVGWDSETIADNGIVDSKFKINLDEAVQNLNPTLTNIDNNFFISGPTFSLSYTESNIGGLICEGICDMVRTTSGTTHTYTFSNIASDIQIRYIDEYVAVGDYYYSDGTWGSEATKQDCTTLGQVFKVGMDDTDAIENYNGLSKIRGYVVCTSSSIPDNTYAWIKTADG
-288 NYFTSLPKVEDGS
+288 NY
-301 DIQFTYEGINT
+301 
-312 ETGEITGEDKS
+312 KS
-323 FSISYTE
+323 Y
-330 TGNGGLDIEG
+330 
-340 NCEVKR
+340 
-346 ETNVQSASL
+346 L
-355 SQANGE
+355 SQLE
-361 GSVHKYTISKVA
+361 GLT
-373 SDIKITYNKE
+373 E
-383 YLKVGKY
+383 
-390 MYSNGTFGDDA
+390 DDRQNR
-401 VKEGCET
+401 
-408 VGLVYKLGAS
+408 
-418 VSTKKY
+418 KKY
-424 LNEKGDDNKAKE
+424 LGYQLTKG
-436 ETITNEADYIKDVI
+436 
-450 ENYTGSDLKSITGYV
+450 
-465 VALNASPENINWA
+465 
-478 NGDTME
+478 
-484 DAFKTFEDT
+484 
-493 EDMERSLANEFKG
+493 
-506 YAYTKSIE
+506 IE
-514 TAIGE
+514 TALTHFTSNKPE
-519 NNTNSPFWSA
+519 ETLETEFPLYYTFKSLNLESPANS
-529 FKAMNLPVAPNTSGW
+529 SGW
-544 YIPSIAQLKEIASS
+544 YIPSIAQLQDIKSS
-558 EVAETIKFKDNS
+558 GIYNGSDP
-570 YYSSNVYHCN
+570 YWSSNVY
-580 TSGDNPMKNP
+580 T
-590 HGNNANDHTYVLK
+590 
-603 LNAANQEISSDYPSD
+603 EISGEEVARIWAWEYNMSDGTEKAGWASD
-618 KHGKLILI
+618 PRKLILI

>member
-65 MQVGESVK
+65 MQVGESIK

-129 ECNTTVNAQSVQLTF
+129 ECNTTVNAKSVQLTF

-155 QQFPGYTEEEANNAV
+155 QQFPGYTDEEANNAV

-178 IKYTEGIIEK
+178 IKYTEGIIDK

-208 ILVPGEMWD
+208 ILVPGEMWN

-273 SVGWEDETVAEIKDG
+273 SVGWDNETVADNGIVDSKFKINLDEAVQNLNPTLTNIDNNFFISGPTFSLSYTESNIGGLICEGICDMVRTTSGTTHTYTFSNIASDIQIRYIDEYVAVGDYYYSDGTWGSEATKQDCTTLGQVFKVGMDDTDAIENYNGLSKIRGYVVCTSSSIPDNTYAWIKTADG
-288 NYFTSLPKVEDGS
+288 NY
-301 DIQFTYEGINT
+301 
-312 ETGEITGEDKS
+312 KS
-323 FSISYTE
+323 Y
-330 TGNGGLDIEG
+330 
-340 NCEVKR
+340 
-346 ETNVQSASL
+346 L
-355 SQANGE
+355 SQLE
-361 GSVHKYTISKVA
+361 GLT
-373 SDIKITYNKE
+373 E
-383 YLKVGKY
+383 
-390 MYSNGTFGDDA
+390 DDRQNR
-401 VKEGCET
+401 
-408 VGLVYKLGAS
+408 
-418 VSTKKY
+418 KKY
-424 LNEKGDDNKAKE
+424 LGYQLTKG
-436 ETITNEADYIKDVI
+436 
-450 ENYTGSDLKSITGYV
+450 
-465 VALNASPENINWA
+465 
-478 NGDTME
+478 
-484 DAFKTFEDT
+484 
-493 EDMERSLANEFKG
+493 
-506 YAYTKSIE
+506 IE
-514 TAIGE
+514 TALTHFTSNKPE
-519 NNTNSPFWSA
+519 ETLETEFPLYYTFKSLNLESPANS
-529 FKAMNLPVAPNTSGW
+529 SGW
-544 YIPSIAQLKEIASS
+544 YIPSIAQLQDIKSS
-558 EVAETIKFKDNS
+558 GIYNGSDP
-570 YYSSNVYHCN
+570 YWSSNVY
-580 TSGDNPMKNP
+580 T
-590 HGNNANDHTYVLK
+590 
-603 LNAANQEISSDYPSD
+603 EISGEEVARIWAWEYNMSDGTEKAGWASD
-618 KHGKLILI
+618 PRKLILI

>member
-86 TDDEPYTW
+86 TEDEPYTW

-107 TDKSISLTDQS
+107 TDKSISLTNQS

-129 ECNTTVNAQSVQLTF
+129 ECNTTVNAKSVQLTF

-155 QQFPGYTEEEANNAV
+155 QQFPGYTDEEANNAV

-178 IKYTEGIIEK
+178 IKYTEGIIDK

-273 SVGWEDETVAEIKDG
+273 SVGWNNETVDGVTDGKYKAEIPS
-288 NYFTSLPKVEDGS
+288 NLNNP
-301 DIQFTYEGINT
+301 Q
-312 ETGEITGEDKS
+312 ITGVENGIITGADNS

-330 TGNGGLDIEG
+330 NGNGGLLYEG
-340 NCEVKR
+340 NCD
-346 ETNVQSASL
+346 VQRTTDGTS
-355 SQANGE
+355 
-361 GSVHKYTISKVA
+361 HTYTFSKIA
-373 SDIKITYNKE
+373 SDIKVSYTSE

-390 MYSNGTFGDDA
+390 YYSNGTFGDEA

-418 VSTKKY
+418 V
-424 LNEKGDDNKAKE
+424 N
-436 ETITNEADYIKDVI
+436 DYDTDKIS
-450 ENYTGSDLKSITGYV
+450 NYSGSELKSITGYV
-465 VALNASPENINWA
+465 VSLTSSTNKFSWAQGDNLETEFASFENSDDEEKSE
-478 NGDTME
+478 GTMY
-484 DAFKTFEDT
+484 
-493 EDMERSLANEFKG
+493 KG
-506 YAYTKSIE
+506 YIYTKAIE
-514 TAIGE
+514 TALINAAE
-519 NNTNSPFWSA
+519 KSPFWTA
-529 FKAMNLPVAPNTSGW
+529 FKNLIKTLPTPEGTSGW
-544 YIPSIAQLKEIASS
+544 YIPSVAQLQDIANSEIAT
-558 EVAETIKFKDNS
+558 TINFTDS
-570 YYSSNVYHCN
+570 YYSSNTYHVN
-580 TSGDNPMKNP
+580 VTEGMDNP
-590 HGNNANDHTYVLK
+590 HGANANDHSYVLRYNVGDK
-603 LNAANQEISSDYPSD
+603 SISADYPSD
-618 KHGKLILI
+618 ANGKLIVI

>member
-54 DNSWTGGELIG
+54 DDSWTGGELIG

-81 TGAMV
+81 SGAMV

-107 TDKSISLTDQS
+107 TDKSISLTNQS

-129 ECNTTVNAQSVQLTF
+129 ECNTTVNAKSVQLTF

-155 QQFPGYTEEEANNAV
+155 QQFPGYTDEEANNAV

-178 IKYTEGIIEK
+178 IKYTEGIIDK

-208 ILVPGEMWD
+208 ILVPGEMWN

-273 SVGWEDETVAEIKDG
+273 SVGWNNETVDGVTDGKYKAEIPS
-288 NYFTSLPKVEDGS
+288 NLNNP
-301 DIQFTYEGINT
+301 Q
-312 ETGEITGEDKS
+312 ITGVENGIITGADNS

-330 TGNGGLDIEG
+330 NGNGGLLYEG
-340 NCEVKR
+340 NCD
-346 ETNVQSASL
+346 VQRTTDGTS
-355 SQANGE
+355 
-361 GSVHKYTISKVA
+361 HTYTFSKIA
-373 SDIKITYNKE
+373 SDIKVSYTSE

-390 MYSNGTFGDDA
+390 YYSNGTFGDEA

-418 VSTKKY
+418 V
-424 LNEKGDDNKAKE
+424 N
-436 ETITNEADYIKDVI
+436 DYDTDKIS
-450 ENYTGSDLKSITGYV
+450 NYSGSELKSITGYV
-465 VALNASPENINWA
+465 VSLTSSTNKFSWAQGDNLETEFASFENSDDEEKSE
-478 NGDTME
+478 GTMY
-484 DAFKTFEDT
+484 
-493 EDMERSLANEFKG
+493 KG
-506 YAYTKSIE
+506 YIYTKAIE
-514 TAIGE
+514 TALINAAE
-519 NNTNSPFWSA
+519 KSPFWTA
-529 FKAMNLPVAPNTSGW
+529 FKNLIKTLPTPEGTSGW
-544 YIPSIAQLKEIASS
+544 YIPSVAQLQDIANSEIAT
-558 EVAETIKFKDNS
+558 TINFTDS
-570 YYSSNVYHCN
+570 YYSSNIYHVN
-580 TSGDNPMKNP
+580 VTEGMDNP
-590 HGNNANDHTYVLK
+590 HGANANDHSYVLRYNVGDK
-603 LNAANQEISSDYPSD
+603 SISADYPSD
-618 KHGKLILI
+618 ANGKLIVI

>member
-13 FGLILLSCMGGMSCT
+13 FGLILLSSMGGMSCT

-54 DNSWTGGELIG
+54 DNSWTGDELIG

-73 TYRISDAA
+73 TYRISDAT

-94 TSGEYQLHAWSPY
+94 TSGEYQLHAWNPY

-129 ECNTTVNAQSVQLTF
+129 ECNATVNAKSVQLTF

-155 QQFPGYTEEEANNAV
+155 QQFPGYTDEEADNAV
-170 ISYYGHSS
+170 ISYYGYPS
-178 IKYTEGIIEK
+178 IKYTEDIIEK

-232 TPKHTVATDEE
+232 TPKHTVAADEN
-243 RQTGV
+243 RWTGV

-273 SVGWEDETVAEIKDG
+273 SVGWDSETIADNGIVDSKFKINLDEAVQNLNPTLTNIDNNFFISGPTFSLSYTESNIGGLICEGICDMVRTTSGTTHTYTFSNFASDIQIRFIDEYVAVGDYYYSDGTWGSEATKQDCTTLGQVLKVGMDESDNFKNYDGLSKIRGYVVCTSTSIPNGSYAWIKAADG
-288 NYFTSLPKVEDGS
+288 NYKSYLSQLNGLTEDDRQNTEKYLGYQLTKGIESALNTFTS
-301 DIQFTYEGINT
+301 
-312 ETGEITGEDKS
+312 
-323 FSISYTE
+323 
-330 TGNGGLDIEG
+330 
-340 NCEVKR
+340 
-346 ETNVQSASL
+346 
-355 SQANGE
+355 
-361 GSVHKYTISKVA
+361 
-373 SDIKITYNKE
+373 
-383 YLKVGKY
+383 
-390 MYSNGTFGDDA
+390 
-401 VKEGCET
+401 
-408 VGLVYKLGAS
+408 
-418 VSTKKY
+418 
-424 LNEKGDDNKAKE
+424 DNSE
-436 ETITNEADYIKDVI
+436 ETLATEFPLYDTFKNL
-450 ENYTGSDLKSITGYV
+450 NLGSPD
-465 VALNASPENINWA
+465 
-478 NGDTME
+478 
-484 DAFKTFEDT
+484 
-493 EDMERSLANEFKG
+493 
-506 YAYTKSIE
+506 
-514 TAIGE
+514 
-519 NNTNSPFWSA
+519 NS
-529 FKAMNLPVAPNTSGW
+529 SGW
-544 YIPSIAQLKEIASS
+544 YIPSIAQLQDIKSS
-558 EVAETIKFKDNS
+558 GIYNGSDL
-570 YYSSNVYHCN
+570 YWSSNVY
-580 TSGDNPMKNP
+580 T
-590 HGNNANDHTYVLK
+590 
-603 LNAANQEISSDYPSD
+603 EIFGEEVARIWAWEYNMSDGTEKAGWASD
-618 KHGKLILI
+618 PRKLILI